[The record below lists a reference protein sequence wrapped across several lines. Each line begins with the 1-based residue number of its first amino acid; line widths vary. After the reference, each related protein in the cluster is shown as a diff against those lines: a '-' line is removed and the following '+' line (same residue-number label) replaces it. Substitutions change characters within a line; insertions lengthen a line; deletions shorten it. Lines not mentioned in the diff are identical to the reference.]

1 MKKRI
6 HTTLVALLALACSAT
21 AQSLTVQGIE
31 AEAGEQAKLI
41 VSLSGANA
49 MTALQFNLALPDGV
63 SLTDEATMGTATDGH
78 TLNVQTLDNGDY
90 LFILY
95 SMDLNTFKD
104 GELLRI
110 PVSANKGDVA
120 KLYNVRYAD
129 TEAVSYVGK
138 DAESNVT
145 GISSPQTANGI
156 LPNGKSCDLSGRK
169 LSQMQRGIN
178 IVRMKDGT
186 TKKVLIK

>member
-6 HTTLVALLALACSAT
+6 HTILVALLALAGSAT

-41 VSLSGANA
+41 VSISGATA
-49 MTALQFNLALPDGV
+49 MTALQFNLALPEGVTLADG
-63 SLTDEATMGTATDGH
+63 TTMGTANDGH
-78 TLNVQTLDNGDY
+78 TLCVQTLDNGDH

-95 SMDLNTFKD
+95 SMELNTFKD

-110 PVSANKGDVA
+110 PVSVNNGDAA

-138 DAESNVT
+138 NAESNVT
-145 GISSPQTANGI
+145 GIR
-156 LPNGKSCDLSGRK
+156 LLSH
-169 LSQMQRGIN
+169 SIYVYCCSTITYN
-178 IVRMKDGT
+178 DFA
-186 TKKVLIK
+186 